1 MTSSELRGSLWLPCD
16 CRWS

>member
-1 MTSSELRGSLWLPCD
+1 MTASELRGSLWLHCD